1 MANLSQGLFNR
12 TADRFFKLIT
22 ADERL
27 ESAWLTTLGHIE
39 KAAGRLIL
47 GNLTSQS
54 DAEEAA
60 KIRAHAEDEMRHC
73 EICLSIRP
81 VQKQTEAEYIA
92 YEEKLIALGDAFLY
106 GFMGHP
112 RLVNLADARAAYI
125 HGGLSFEMFPYQIYS
140 AYLKHTRLDAVKEAL
155 PKILEEENSHL
166 ALGRALYTTLP
177 PEKQLQVSE
186 LVDLELEMAY
196 LFVRRIAEVTEEF
209 MGIAKP
215 LSGPGR
221 LEQHL
226 LASRLGSNGWLTAL
240 SERHELSPLQETI
253 GLLTRKQS
261 SEFTFKHSHA
271 RAEQLLDS
279 WNRER
284 PSIAVKRTLVDHLQR
299 LIDRCDSMAIA
310 HAAWKSAEALE
321 AELTETGPIED
332 ESIWIETHHQF
343 RQTLNGFLS
352 GV

>member
-1 MANLSQGLFNR
+1 MANLSQGLFSR

-27 ESAWLTTLGHIE
+27 ESAWLTTLARLE
-39 KAAGRLIL
+39 VAAGEQIIK
-47 GNLTSQS
+47 NLTDQS

-60 KIRAHAEDEMRHC
+60 KIRAHAQDEMRHG
-73 EICLSIRP
+73 EICLALRP
-81 VQKQTEAEYIA
+81 IQTQTEPEYIA
-92 YEEKLIALGDAFLY
+92 YEAKLIALGEAFLY

-112 RLVNLADARAAYI
+112 RLVKLADARAAYI

-140 AYLKHTRLDAVKEAL
+140 AYMKHTRLDAVKEAL
-155 PKILEEENSHL
+155 PKILEEENAHL
-166 ALGRALYTTLP
+166 AFGRTLHATLP
-177 PEKQLQVSE
+177 AEKQLQISE
-186 LVDLELEMAY
+186 LIELELEMAY
-196 LFVRRIAEVTEEF
+196 LFVRRVAEVTEEF

-240 SERHELSPLQETI
+240 SQKHQLTALQETI
-253 GLLTRKQS
+253 SFIARKQT

-279 WNRER
+279 WNQAR

-332 ESIWIETHHQF
+332 ESIWVETHHQF
-343 RQTLNGFLS
+343 RQTLNGFIS